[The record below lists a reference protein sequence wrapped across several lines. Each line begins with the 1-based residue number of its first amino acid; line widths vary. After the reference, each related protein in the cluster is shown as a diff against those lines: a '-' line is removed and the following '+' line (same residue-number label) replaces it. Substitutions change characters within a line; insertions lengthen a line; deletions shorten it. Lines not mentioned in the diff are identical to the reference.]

1 MCVGWFYHCTVS
13 RSDIY
18 VPAFLHLV
26 WRFRFTRYQF
36 FAGFLLPLVSSGQDF
51 CSRSAIKLAAT
62 ALLVSVFASVT
73 WVLLRRFLSSLKFFL
88 FDFRPSSAESRGL
101 ALCPASILVL
111 KDLIFSWQDFFSADC
126 CFCSGHTRFGFAA
139 PWTPASSH
147 FVLLISPCR
156 AWSAPEC
163 GSFAT
168 GSACF
173 SCPRVGAPPGQIAR
187 SAPDSIFHPDS
198 LLLLRAPVRFFRCDS
213 IFLRV
218 VLLSASF
225 PLQPRLCV
233 CSRSSVLRVSASFLS
248 GRVAQSSCVVLL
260 HFMCWLF

>member
-1 MCVGWFYHCTVS
+1 
-13 RSDIY
+13 
-18 VPAFLHLV
+18 
-26 WRFRFTRYQF
+26 
-36 FAGFLLPLVSSGQDF
+36 
-51 CSRSAIKLAAT
+51 
-62 ALLVSVFASVT
+62 
-73 WVLLRRFLSSLKFFL
+73 
-88 FDFRPSSAESRGL
+88 
-101 ALCPASILVL
+101 
-111 KDLIFSWQDFFSADC
+111 LIFSWQDFFSADC

-173 SCPRVGAPPGQIAR
+173 SCPRVGALPGQIAR

-225 PLQPRLCV
+225 PLQPGSAFALGLQSCA
-233 CSRSSVLRVSASFLS
+233 SALRSSAVGSLNLAVWCCCI
-248 GRVAQSSCVVLL
+248 SCVGCFDLTPFVLSL
-260 HFMCWLF
+260 SV